1 MVILLLRDSM
11 SGDLD
16 DVLQRDIDGKVTWLV
31 STVSDIDKR
40 VEIIETNHLSHI
52 EKELGLLRK
61 GFLIIAGVG
70 LTLLTGMNIL

>member
-1 MVILLLRDSM
+1 M

-16 DVLQRDIDGKVTWLV
+16 DVLQRDMDGKVTWLV

-40 VEIIETNHLSHI
+40 VEVIETNHLSHI

-61 GFLIIAGVG
+61 GFLLVAGVG
-70 LTLLTGMNIL
+70 LTILTGMNIL

>member
-16 DVLQRDIDGKVTWLV
+16 DVLQRDTDGKVTWLV

>member
-1 MVILLLRDSM
+1 MAM

-16 DVLQRDIDGKVTWLV
+16 DVLQRDTDGKVTWLV

-40 VEIIETNHLSHI
+40 VEVIETNHLSHI
-52 EKELGLLRK
+52 EKELNLLRK
-61 GFLIIAGVG
+61 GLLIIAGVG

>member
-16 DVLQRDIDGKVTWLV
+16 DVLQRDMDGKVTWLV

-40 VEIIETNHLSHI
+40 VEVIETNHLSHI

-61 GFLIIAGVG
+61 GFLLIAGVG
-70 LTLLTGMNIL
+70 LTILTGMNIL

>member
-1 MVILLLRDSM
+1 M

-16 DVLQRDIDGKVTWLV
+16 DVLQRDMDGKVTWLV

-40 VEIIETNHLSHI
+40 VEVIETNHLSHI

-61 GFLIIAGVG
+61 GFLLIAGVG
-70 LTLLTGMNIL
+70 VTILTGMNIL

>member
-1 MVILLLRDSM
+1 M

-16 DVLQRDIDGKVTWLV
+16 DVLQRDTDGKVTWLV

-40 VEIIETNHLSHI
+40 VEVIETNHLSHI

-61 GFLIIAGVG
+61 GFLLIAGVG
-70 LTLLTGMNIL
+70 LTILTGMNIL

>member
-1 MVILLLRDSM
+1 M

-16 DVLQRDIDGKVTWLV
+16 DVLQRDMDGKVTWLV

-40 VEIIETNHLSHI
+40 VEVIETNHLSHI

-61 GFLIIAGVG
+61 GFLLIAGVG
-70 LTLLTGMNIL
+70 LTILTGMNIL

>member
-1 MVILLLRDSM
+1 M

-16 DVLQRDIDGKVTWLV
+16 DVLQRDTDGKVTWLV

>member
-1 MVILLLRDSM
+1 M
-11 SGDLD
+11 SGELD
-16 DVLQRDIDGKVTWLV
+16 DVLQRDTDGKVTWLV

-40 VEIIETNHLSHI
+40 VEIIETNHLTHI
-52 EKELGLLRK
+52 EKEIGLLRK

>member
-1 MVILLLRDSM
+1 MVILLLRDST
-11 SGDLD
+11 SRDLD
-16 DVLQRDIDGKVTWLV
+16 DVLQRDTDGKVTWLV

-40 VEIIETNHLSHI
+40 VEIIETNHLTHI
-52 EKELGLLRK
+52 EKEIGLLRK

>member
-11 SGDLD
+11 SGELD
-16 DVLQRDIDGKVTWLV
+16 DVLQRDTDGKVTWLV

-40 VEIIETNHLSHI
+40 VEIIETNHLTHI
-52 EKELGLLRK
+52 EKEIGLLRK

>member
-1 MVILLLRDSM
+1 VVILLLRDSM
-11 SGDLD
+11 SRDLD
-16 DVLQRDIDGKVTWLV
+16 DVLQRDTDGKVTWLV

-40 VEIIETNHLSHI
+40 VEIIETNHLTHI
-52 EKELGLLRK
+52 EKEIGLLRK

>member
-16 DVLQRDIDGKVTWLV
+16 DVLQRDTDGKVTWLV

-40 VEIIETNHLSHI
+40 VEIIETNHLTHI
-52 EKELGLLRK
+52 EKEIGLLRK

>member
-1 MVILLLRDSM
+1 M
-11 SGDLD
+11 SRDLD
-16 DVLQRDIDGKVTWLV
+16 DVLQRDTDGKVTWLV

-40 VEIIETNHLSHI
+40 VEIIETNHLTHI
-52 EKELGLLRK
+52 EKEIGLLRK